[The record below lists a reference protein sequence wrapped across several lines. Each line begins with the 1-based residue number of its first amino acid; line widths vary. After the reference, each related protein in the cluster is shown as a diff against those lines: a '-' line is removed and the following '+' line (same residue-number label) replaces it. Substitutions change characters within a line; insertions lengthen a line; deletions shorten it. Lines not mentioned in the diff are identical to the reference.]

1 VSFCQQSIA
10 VIPIKLSAAEKFN
23 IQSPVMEEREREIDH
38 EAENVSEI
46 LNPNGF
52 KNGMVNKDFTKT
64 IDKST

>member
-10 VIPIKLSAAEKFN
+10 VIPIKLSAAAAEKFN
-23 IQSPVMEEREREIDH
+23 IQSPVMEERERDH

>member
-23 IQSPVMEEREREIDH
+23 IQSPVMEERERER
-38 EAENVSEI
+38 ERAENVSEI

>member
-23 IQSPVMEEREREIDH
+23 IQSPVMEERER
-38 EAENVSEI
+38 AENVSEI

-52 KNGMVNKDFTKT
+52 KNGMVNKDFIKT